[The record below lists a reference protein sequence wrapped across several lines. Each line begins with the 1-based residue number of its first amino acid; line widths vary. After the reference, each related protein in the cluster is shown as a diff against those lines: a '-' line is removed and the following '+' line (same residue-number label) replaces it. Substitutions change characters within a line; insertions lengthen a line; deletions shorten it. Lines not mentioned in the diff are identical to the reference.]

1 MKKSSFEG
9 KTQIDKFVSLLNDF
23 KKCLY
28 DVNYLNKLI
37 SQNANDIINS
47 DYNTVIK
54 PFIDKK
60 YINNNLNNTN
70 TNNDRND
77 FYISKIYLNNWENG
91 CDYY

>member
-47 DYNTVIK
+47 DYNTFKSIFIPRIK
-54 PFIDKK
+54 K
-60 YINNNLNNTN
+60 
-70 TNNDRND
+70 
-77 FYISKIYLNNWENG
+77 
-91 CDYY
+91 